1 MMKEKIKIS
10 GFSDEIS
17 SDFTEQLETVTQLG
31 MHYISLR
38 SANGKG
44 IADYTVEEVEKQLLP
59 KLQTYEVQVSSI
71 GSSIGKIEIEDEKS
85 FEIQKSQLKELCK
98 IANLLNCK
106 FIRIFSFFIPNDKNP
121 EEYKELVITKLQEFI
136 KIAKQYDIILIHE
149 NEKEIYGDIGI
160 RCKTLMETLHCE
172 NFAMAFDFANF
183 VQCKQD
189 TKQCFDMLKPYIK
202 YIHIKDAITND
213 NENVVCGTGE
223 GKIASLLKQAI
234 IEEGYEGFLTLE
246 PHLVLFDSL
255 SSLETTDAKNIIKE
269 NKAENGA
276 KAYEMQYKALCNILV
291 EI

>member
-1 MMKEKIKIS
+1 MKENIKIS

-17 SDFTEQLETVTQLG
+17 SDFTEQLETVTRLG

-59 KLQTYEVQVSSI
+59 KLQTYQVQVSSI
-71 GSSIGKIEIEDEKS
+71 GSPIGKIEIEDEES
-85 FEIQKSQLKELCK
+85 FETQKSKLEELCK
-98 IANLLNCK
+98 IANLLNCE
-106 FIRIFSFFIPNDKNP
+106 FIRIFSFFIPKDKNP

-160 RCKTLMETLHCE
+160 RCKTLMGTLYCE

-223 GKIASLLKQAI
+223 GKIAKLLKQAI